1 MWEVVNVFI
10 NCSQCVRRSK
20 PHTVHFKYLMI
31 LFIIYTQKKL
41 VTGGKIIDK

>member
-10 NCSQCVRRSK
+10 IFSQCVHRSK
-20 PHTVHFKYLMI
+20 PHPVHFKYLTI

-41 VTGGKIIDK
+41 VAGGKIIDK